1 MIRRRIGSI
10 LLSGCNW
17 YDLTTSF
24 DLFSEFAAN
33 SGHVRCKRLEALLL
47 ILLAI

>member
-17 YDLTTSF
+17 YEMIISF
-24 DLFSEFAAN
+24 DLFFEFAADTRHVDA
-33 SGHVRCKRLEALLL
+33 SGWKPSC
-47 ILLAI
+47 